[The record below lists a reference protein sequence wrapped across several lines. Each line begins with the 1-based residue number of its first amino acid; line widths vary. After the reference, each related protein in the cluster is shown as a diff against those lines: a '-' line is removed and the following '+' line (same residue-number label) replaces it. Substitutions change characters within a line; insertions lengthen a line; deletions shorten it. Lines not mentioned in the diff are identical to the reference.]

1 MTKNFL
7 VIIFLYSTAIWAQK
21 THDPY
26 EQLYMTTLTEVAAKD
41 MPRALKIAD
50 SMTTAATT
58 PQHEGRSVMLT
69 ASLYMQQ
76 SKYNES
82 IKFAEKAKNILDTT
96 ENYELQAKIRGLM
109 ATVYR
114 IIGLLHQSKK
124 YSDEGLKIADKIT
137 DVQKQAQVKSL
148 FLQELAHYEI
158 NNNKN
163 YKAALTYLNKSLEY
177 CSKIPQDQI
186 NLGRT
191 HQMLGEVYCFYLN
204 NYDLAEK
211 HYQIALKNLPESY
224 YVTALVQEGLGKIR
238 FSQKHYNEAEKFF
251 LKALQFAE
259 TTDYPEMKRRIFN
272 DISEYYEKT
281 NQYKKASV
289 YRKKLAE
296 INWKEA
302 EKHSHTVDTDYNKIE
317 NENHEYA
324 IWDSSKNIIISLASL
339 LILGFIVIFTINK
352 KKHKKEYLKFKA
364 IIDHY
369 KEKEDYVLETK
380 IDTAI
385 SEENESEEK
394 SISDESDIKN
404 KQPDIAIN
412 KETETKI
419 LEHLNQLEKT
429 EMFNQNYISLS
440 FLATE
445 FNTNSR
451 YISYVVKKYKH
462 TDFKNYINKLRIN
475 YIIHKLNTSEKYR
488 RYKVGT
494 LAEECGFSSHS
505 TFATVF
511 KSITGISPST
521 FISFIEHEKAKKN
534 KL

>member
-1 MTKNFL
+1 MTKKLLLF
-7 VIIFLYSTAIWAQK
+7 IFLYSTAIWAQK
-21 THDPY
+21 TDDPY
-26 EQLYMTTLTEVAAKD
+26 EKLYMTTLTEVASKD
-41 MPRALKIAD
+41 MSHALKIAD
-50 SMTTAATT
+50 SMTVAATT
-58 PQHEGRSVMLT
+58 PQHEGRSMMLT

-82 IKFAEKAKNILDTT
+82 IKFAEKAKDILDTT
-96 ENYELQAKIRGLM
+96 ENYELQAKIRGLL

-114 IIGLLHQSKK
+114 ILGLLHQSKK
-124 YSDEGLKIADKIT
+124 YSDEGLKIADKIS

-148 FLQELAHYEI
+148 FLQELAYYEI

-163 YKAALTYLNKSLEY
+163 YTAAIDYLTKSLEY
-177 CSKIPQDQI
+177 CSKIPKDQI

-204 NYDLAEK
+204 NYNLAEK

-238 FSQKHYNEAEKFF
+238 FSQKKYEEAEKFF
-251 LKALQFAE
+251 LKALEFAE
-259 TTDYPEMKRRIFN
+259 TTDHPEMKRRIYN

-281 NQYKKASV
+281 NQYKKAAI

-296 INWKEA
+296 INWIEA

-317 NENHEYA
+317 NENHQYT
-324 IWDSSKNIIISLASL
+324 IWDRSKNIVISIACL
-339 LILGFIVIFTINK
+339 LILSLTVIFIINK
-352 KKHKKEYLKFKA
+352 KKQKAQYLKFKT

-369 KEKEDYVLETK
+369 KEKEEYVLETK
-380 IDTAI
+380 VDTSAIDKN
-385 SEENESEEK
+385 EEE
-394 SISDESDIKN
+394 SISDETDVKN
-404 KQPDIAIN
+404 RQTEIAIN

-419 LEHLNQLEKT
+419 LEHLDQFEKD
-429 EMFNQNYISLS
+429 EMFNQSYISLS

-445 FNTNSR
+445 FNTNSK
-451 YISYVVKKYKH
+451 YISYVVKKYKD

-488 RYKVGT
+488 KYKVGA

-505 TFATVF
+505 AFATIF

-521 FISFIEHEKAKKN
+521 FISFIEQEKAKNIKI
-534 KL
+534 